1 MIRGVSYIY
10 KVASFCILLQVSA
23 VTFPLMESL
32 KKCIELW
39 MRCNLYR
46 FSKNP
51 PELLLTEK
59 SSYSLKIDI
68 YPRIPHVLYLLYPTH
83 RWVRK
88 PGSPLEEHFGQ
99 QAPAAQLTGARAPAG
114 QLFGHRSPARS
125 RTAFAPPP
133 SGGGPVGPS

>member
-1 MIRGVSYIY
+1 MIVLQICFLFRYLVSFLRKFGKFIYITGAY
-10 KVASFCILLQVSA
+10 FCILLHTFCKFGVILQVSA

-32 KKCIELW
+32 KICIELW

-68 YPRIPHVLYLLYPTH
+68 YHRIPHVLYLL
-83 RWVRK
+83 
-88 PGSPLEEHFGQ
+88 GG
-99 QAPAAQLTGARAPAG
+99 ANGARA
-114 QLFGHRSPARS
+114 
-125 RTAFAPPP
+125 
-133 SGGGPVGPS
+133 